1 MPQEG
6 DACADRTADDPV
18 VFPSFKERAKLRPYA
33 FIFRL
38 SVLVALVLT
47 SAFMAGWKWGSKG

>member
-1 MPQEG
+1 MIG
-6 DACADRTADDPV
+6 SS
-18 VFPSFKERAKLRPYA
+18 FPRQGAGKLRPYV

-47 SAFMAGWKWGSKG
+47 SAFMAGWKWGGK